1 MMELRFV
8 SGAESWETI
17 LSRRFSAYIKILG
30 IKSVD
35 AGRGVA
41 HFVDIT
47 TKDEAGASAASGWLE
62 SSKDIASIELTELAK
77 GHLMGVVTARTCM
90 VCGTLVASNLASFM
104 SSASTE
110 PDGSVGYRLFLNKDG
125 VPKLLN
131 LLSTSGIQYRV
142 LAINQMTEAS
152 GLTAKQFRVLKA
164 ATDMGLY
171 DYPRRI
177 TQDDLALKLGI
188 GKSTLNEI
196 LRRAEKKVLA
206 GFIGEQT
213 QYKNAE

>member
-8 SGAESWETI
+8 SGAESWETS
-17 LSRRFSAYIKILG
+17 LCQRFSAYVKILG
-30 IKSVD
+30 VKSVD
-35 AGRGVA
+35 QDKRVA

-47 TKDEAGASAASGWLE
+47 TRDEAGAEAVSEWLR
-62 SSKDIASIELTELAK
+62 SSKDVSSIELTELAK
-77 GHLMGVVTARTCM
+77 GHLMGVVTANRCK
-90 VCGTLVASNLASFM
+90 VCGTLVASNLASFI

-110 PDGSVGYRLFLNKDG
+110 SDCTVGYRLFLNKDG

-131 LLSTSGIQYRV
+131 LLSTSGVPYKV
-142 LAINQMTEAS
+142 LGISQMTEDS
-152 GLTAKQFRVLKA
+152 DLTARQFKVLKA
-164 ATDMGLY
+164 ATEMGLY

-196 LRRAEKKVLA
+196 LRRAEKKVLG
-206 GFIGEQT
+206 GFVGEQVAL
-213 QYKNAE
+213 QRKD

>member
-1 MMELRFV
+1 MELRFV
-8 SGAESWETI
+8 SEAESWETSI
-17 LSRRFSAYIKILG
+17 CQEFSAYVKILG
-30 IKSVD
+30 VKSVD
-35 AGRGVA
+35 DGKRVA

-47 TKDEAGASAASGWLE
+47 TRDEAGAAAVTGWLR
-62 SSKDIASIELTELAK
+62 SSKEIASVELTELAK
-77 GHLMGVVTARTCM
+77 GHLMGVVIAKRCK

-110 PDGSVGYRLFLNKDG
+110 SDCTVGYRLFLNKDG

-131 LLSTSGIQYRV
+131 LLSSGGVRYKV
-142 LAINQMTEAS
+142 LGISQMTEDS
-152 GLTAKQFRVLKA
+152 GLTTKQFKVLKA
-164 ATDMGLY
+164 ATEMGLY

-177 TQDDLALKLGI
+177 SQDELAIKLGI

-206 GFIGEQT
+206 GFVGEQVSLR
-213 QYKNAE
+213 KRE

>member
-8 SGAESWETI
+8 SEAESWET
-17 LSRRFSAYIKILG
+17 SVCKQFSAYVKILG
-30 IKSVD
+30 VKSV
-35 AGRGVA
+35 GEGKRVA

-47 TKDEAGASAASGWLE
+47 TRDEAGAAAVGAWLS
-62 SSKDIASIELTELAK
+62 SSKGIASVELTELAK
-77 GHLMGVVTARTCM
+77 GHLMGVVIAKSCR

-110 PDGSVGYRLFLNKDG
+110 SECAVGYRLFLNKDG

-131 LLSTSGIQYRV
+131 LLSSGGVRYKI
-142 LAINQMTEAS
+142 LGISQMTEDS
-152 GLTAKQFRVLKA
+152 GLTARQFKVLKA
-164 ATDMGLY
+164 ATEFGLY

-177 TQDDLALKLGI
+177 SQDELAVKLGI

-206 GFIGEQT
+206 GFVGEQVSL
-213 QYKNAE
+213 QKRG